1 MNRLYAAA
9 ALILLLPLAGCLS
22 DQKKQLAN
30 CEADAA
36 RTAPNAPA
44 GQWFRATQSCMEQ
57 KGYRFIGWNDG
68 VVCDMADLVKARPAT
83 GNGDAMCFE
92 PKGWLALKLYRLEV
106 PSRSAPPQT

>member
-1 MNRLYAAA
+1 MKRFYPVLG
-9 ALILLLPLAGCLS
+9 LILLLPLAGCLS
-22 DQKKQLAN
+22 DQKKQLAS

-36 RTAPNAPA
+36 RAAPKAAA
-44 GQWFRATQSCMEQ
+44 GQWFAATQSCMEQ
-57 KGYRFIGWNDG
+57 KGYRFIGWDDG
-68 VVCDMADLVKARPAT
+68 VVCDMADLVKARPAA